1 MNELDPQ
8 LAALLRRAPVAPAA
22 LDEAHRQAVLLAAR
36 QAWFRQRARSRRNL
50 LGLAAAAVFAAAI
63 AGWTIRS
70 LVDSP
75 VQTAPPTMAV
85 AERPGK
91 VAERPAEVAER
102 PAERKDL
109 RRAAEPVAMAKS
121 TAPPA
126 PAAAPAPLAAAAAL
140 EADGA
145 ANAMRSEAGAAE
157 PRAGRMVAAPAA
169 AMALDSVAAPSP
181 QGHLVVAQL
190 VLEAAH
196 GTRLTPATRQAS
208 LQAALDGLAGID
220 GAEAEALRTALRQA
234 MQQR

>member
-1 MNELDPQ
+1 MNELDPH
-8 LAALLRRAPVAPAA
+8 LAELLRRAPAAPAA

-75 VQTAPPTMAV
+75 MQEAPPVV
-85 AERPGK
+85 A
-91 VAERPAEVAER
+91 VAER

-109 RRAAEPVAMAKS
+109 RPAAAPAPMAKRTAEPAA
-121 TAPPA
+121 APPA
-126 PAAAPAPLAAAAAL
+126 PPVAPPAPLAAAAAM
-140 EADGA
+140 ETDGT
-145 ANAMRSEAGAAE
+145 ANAMRREAGAAE
-157 PRAGRMVAAPAA
+157 VRMRPAA
-169 AMALDSVAAPSP
+169 AMAADLATAPAP

-196 GTRLTPATRQAS
+196 GSRLTPATRQAT

-220 GAEAEALRTALRQA
+220 GAEAEALRSALRQA
-234 MQQR
+234 MQVR

>member
-8 LAALLRRAPVAPAA
+8 LAALLRRAPEAPAA

-75 VQTAPPTMAV
+75 VQAAPPTMAV
-85 AERPGK
+85 AER
-91 VAERPAEVAER
+91 RAEVAER

-121 TAPPA
+121 SAPPA

-145 ANAMRSEAGAAE
+145 AHAMRSEADAAE

-196 GTRLTPATRQAS
+196 GTRLTPATRQAT

-234 MQQR
+234 MLQR

>member
-1 MNELDPQ
+1 MNELDPH
-8 LAALLRRAPVAPAA
+8 LAALLRRTPGAPPA

-75 VQTAPPTMAV
+75 VREAPPAV
-85 AERPGK
+85 AA
-91 VAERPAEVAER
+91 AERT
-102 PAERKDL
+102 AERKDL
-109 RRAAEPVAMAKS
+109 RPADAPATMAKS
-121 TAPPA
+121 TAGPAAAPPA
-126 PAAAPAPLAAAAAL
+126 PVAASPAAPPAPLAAAAAM

-145 ANAMRSEAGAAE
+145 TNAMRREAGAAD
-157 PRAGRMVAAPAA
+157 ARMRPAA
-169 AMALDSVAAPSP
+169 AMAPAAMAADMATAPSP

-196 GTRLTPATRQAS
+196 GTRLTPATRQAT

-220 GAEAEALRTALRQA
+220 GAEAEALRAALRQA
-234 MQQR
+234 MLQR

>member
-1 MNELDPQ
+1 MNELDPH
-8 LAALLRRAPVAPAA
+8 LAALLRRAPEAPSA
-22 LDEAHRQAVLLAAR
+22 LDAAHRQAVLLAAR

-75 VQTAPPTMAV
+75 VQAAPPAV
-85 AERPGK
+85 A
-91 VAERPAEVAER
+91 AAER

-109 RRAAEPVAMAKS
+109 RPVDAPATMAKS
-121 TAPPA
+121 TAGPAAAPPA
-126 PAAAPAPLAAAAAL
+126 PLVAAAPAAPAPLAAAAAM

-145 ANAMRSEAGAAE
+145 TNAMRREAGAAD
-157 PRAGRMVAAPAA
+157 ARMRPAA
-169 AMALDSVAAPSP
+169 AMAPAAMAADMAAAPSP

-190 VLEAAH
+190 VLEAAR
-196 GTRLTPATRQAS
+196 GTRLTPATRQAT

-220 GAEAEALRTALRQA
+220 GPEAEALRAALRQT
-234 MQQR
+234 MQPR